1 MPRLRLL
8 QRGVETQCRISDT
21 HPKTTCDALPVTTA
35 LGSDDSTLPAGKRKL
50 CHGLGADGGA
60 MQSFIRRKNLENYRK
75 QLAETKDQATRVQL
89 AVLLAEEEAKEPA
102 ASRRR
107 DEE

>member
-1 MPRLRLL
+1 M
-8 QRGVETQCRISDT
+8 
-21 HPKTTCDALPVTTA
+21 
-35 LGSDDSTLPAGKRKL
+35 PAGKRKL
-50 CHGLGADGGA
+50 VHGLGADGGA
-60 MQSFIRRKNLENYRK
+60 MQSFIHRKNLENYRK
-75 QLAETKDQATRVQL
+75 QLAEAKDQATRIQI